1 VPEASLPIEQVKN
14 PGSACTQVLFLRTAE
29 LGFFHFLEIVTG
41 WLVRRLANFLINMK
55 IYNKLTLKIMK
66 TLSFTKNKI
75 KKIELEIYE

>member
-1 VPEASLPIEQVKN
+1 LNRSKIPEVP
-14 PGSACTQVLFLRTAE
+14 VLRSYSYAQQSWD
-29 LGFFHFLEIVTG
+29 FFHFLEIVTG
-41 WLVRRLANFLINMK
+41 WLVRRLANFLINIK